1 MTDAGSQPGWW
12 LASDGRWYP
21 PSSHPDPAHRARW
34 ASTPQPGLPT
44 SEQPTEAVPTIPA
57 PPAVPPVGM
66 PPGPPPVYQPQ
77 GWAVPD
83 AAAPAPGIPGLPAQV
98 PMRVEPRPPGA
109 WPTAGAGGAP
119 TPSAATGNA
128 ATAAVASVAAL
139 LVCVGVF
146 LPWIEASN
154 ELLVLER
161 SGWHVGTDGRLALA
175 AGFVAAAAAGVAWV
189 GLRHLALKAALAI
202 TAVVLL
208 AVFVVELLDVL
219 DFEDRLVATVPG
231 SSVSVGL
238 GLWFVGAA
246 GVLLAVAAALE
257 RSRIRLPGR

>member
-1 MTDAGSQPGWW
+1 
-12 LASDGRWYP
+12 
-21 PSSHPDPAHRARW
+21 
-34 ASTPQPGLPT
+34 
-44 SEQPTEAVPTIPA
+44 
-57 PPAVPPVGM
+57 
-66 PPGPPPVYQPQ
+66 
-77 GWAVPD
+77 
-83 AAAPAPGIPGLPAQV
+83 
-98 PMRVEPRPPGA
+98 MRVEPRPPGA
-109 WPTAGAGGAP
+109 WPATDVGATPTAS
-119 TPSAATGNA
+119 SATGKVATGNA
-128 ATAAVASVAAL
+128 ATAAVASVAAF

-161 SGWHVGTDGRLALA
+161 SGWHVGADGRLALA

-189 GLRHLALKAALAI
+189 GVRHLFLKTVLAT

-219 DFEDRLVATVPG
+219 DFEDRLAATVPG

-238 GLWFVGAA
+238 GLWFVGGA

-257 RSRIRLPGR
+257 RSRIRLPRR

>member
-1 MTDAGSQPGWW
+1 
-12 LASDGRWYP
+12 
-21 PSSHPDPAHRARW
+21 
-34 ASTPQPGLPT
+34 
-44 SEQPTEAVPTIPA
+44 
-57 PPAVPPVGM
+57 M
-66 PPGPPPVYQPQ
+66 PPGPPPEFGVQ

-83 AAAPAPGIPGLPAQV
+83 TAASASGIPGLPGQV

-109 WPTAGAGGAP
+109 WPSPTVGVTQAP
-119 TPSAATGNA
+119 PVATGNV
-128 ATAAVASVAAL
+128 ATAAVASIAAL
-139 LVCVGVF
+139 LVCIGVF

-154 ELLVLER
+154 DLLVLER
-161 SGWHVGTDGRLALA
+161 SGWHVGADGRLALA

-189 GLRHLALKAALAI
+189 GVRHLVLKVVLTI

-219 DFEDRLVATVPG
+219 DFEDRLGATVPG

-257 RSRIRLPGR
+257 RSRIRLPRR

>member
-21 PSSHPDPAHRARW
+21 PSSHPDPTHRARW
-34 ASTPQPGLPT
+34 ASAPQPGLPT
-44 SEQPTEAVPTIPA
+44 SEQPTEAIPTL
-57 PPAVPPVGM
+57 AVPPGGM
-66 PPGPPPVYQPQ
+66 PPGPPPVYPPQ
-77 GWAVPD
+77 GWPAPQ
-83 AAAPAPGIPGLPAQV
+83 APAPTAAIPGLPSQV

-109 WPTAGAGGAP
+109 WPAT
-119 TPSAATGNA
+119 SAAGTPPSQVPSGNVA
-128 ATAAVASVAAL
+128 AAAVASVAAF

-161 SGWHVGTDGRLALA
+161 SGWHVGADGRLALA

-189 GLRHLALKAALAI
+189 GVRHLALKAVLAVA
-202 TAVVLL
+202 AVVLL

-219 DFEDRLVATVPG
+219 DFEDRLGAAVPG

-238 GLWFVGAA
+238 GLWFVGGA

-257 RSRIRLPGR
+257 RSRIRLPQR

>member
-44 SEQPTEAVPTIPA
+44 SEQPTEAVPTIP
-57 PPAVPPVGM
+57 VPPGGL
-66 PPGPPPVYQPQ
+66 PPGPPPVYPPQ

-83 AAAPAPGIPGLPAQV
+83 TSAPAAGIPGLPAQV
-98 PMRVEPRPPGA
+98 PMRVEPRPPGT
-109 WPTAGAGGAP
+109 WPTTDVGGPP
-119 TPSAATGNA
+119 TPPESTGNV
-128 ATAAVASVAAL
+128 ATAAVASVAAF

-154 ELLVLER
+154 ELFTLER

-189 GLRHLALKAALAI
+189 GLRHLALKAVLAV
-202 TAVVLL
+202 TAVLLL

-219 DFEDRLVATVPG
+219 DFEDRLATTVPG

-238 GLWFVGAA
+238 GLWFVGAS

-257 RSRIRLPGR
+257 RSRIRLPRR